1 MLEVKIGLRKIQL
14 AILGISLLVLGP
26 WFFLAEASAAASVS
40 GTSTWAS
47 SKPANKNSSAS
58 LSGRSFDRKDRNWLR
73 DLSGERD
80 EEIRDLEWV
89 PRPEDGPSLHG
100 RIFTD
105 ALNQEFKT
113 RYEERFGRTEI
124 ERIAL
129 APNRFTYYN
138 DVYGFRG
145 TPEEVTQE
153 RRRFAEF
160 MMRRLA
166 EWHFENY
173 AKNDPKVRPVWEAKE
188 KISNLKVEVASFRI
202 DARYSLSGNVLD
214 VNMMNPWVKSH
225 LTLEMDPN
233 AMGPGPVRESIW
245 TVVKPIHDRYTVEA
259 RWRVNDG
266 IVSIIQHRPMQLGRF
281 GGWHASL
288 TTSAAV
294 KDGGTSTRET
304 LWLAGVGRGF

>member
-1 MLEVKIGLRKIQL
+1 MMNRKCLARKLQL
-14 AILGISLLVLGP
+14 ALGFQGGLAIVGSALLVFGLWVWGS
-26 WFFLAEASAAASVS
+26 EAVAAPANS
-40 GTSTWAS
+40 GTSRWAAP
-47 SKPANKNSSAS
+47 KPSTARRNQ
-58 LSGRSFDRKDRNWLR
+58 DRNWLR
-73 DLSGERD
+73 DLSVERD

-89 PRPEDGPSLHG
+89 LRPVEGPSLHG

-124 ERIAL
+124 ERVAL

-214 VNMMNPWVKSH
+214 VNMVNPWVKSH

-233 AMGPGPVRESIW
+233 SMGPGPVRESIW

-259 RWRVNDG
+259 RWRVSDG
-266 IVSIIQHRPMQLGRF
+266 IVSIIQHRPVQLGRF